1 MIAARPL
8 TVPSTTTATVRPV
21 ETTLSAVRPGA
32 RAQRSSRASGV
43 AVTLFTT
50 AVGLAVIGG
59 WVLRDSIPLTPKS
72 GIGYALGIA
81 GATAMCLMS
90 VYSGAKRSQL
100 VRRWTPLSH
109 WFRLHMILGVLG
121 PVLILFHC
129 NFRFGATNSNVALLS
144 MLIVAASGVVGR
156 CIYTRISHG
165 LYGARATLAELHAQ
179 FDASAH
185 NLDERLP
192 SASRAGQ
199 RLAAFAL
206 RARAPRR
213 TLPGRL
219 LRVAALPVVAVW
231 VHRLVLRDLRADLA
245 EQAVRGGWDAHRRR
259 ANEKAIRKM
268 VRTYVAALVK
278 EVQFGAYARLFSWW
292 HALHIPLFIMLVLTG
307 ILHVIA
313 VHMY

>member
-8 TVPSTTTATVRPV
+8 TLPSPSPLVVGAGDAQVAVARP
-21 ETTLSAVRPGA
+21 AA
-32 RAQRSSRASGV
+32 RGVRSSRASAS
-43 AVTLFTT
+43 AVTLFTVV
-50 AVGLAVIGG
+50 VGLAVSGG
-59 WVLRDSIPLTPKS
+59 WVFRDSNPLTPKS
-72 GIGYALGIA
+72 GLGYALGIA
-81 GATAMCLMS
+81 GATTMLLMS
-90 VYSGAKRSQL
+90 VYSAAKRSHF
-100 VRRWTPLSH
+100 VRRWTPLNR
-109 WFRLHMILGVLG
+109 WFRLHMIFGVLG

-129 NFRFGATNSNVALLS
+129 NFRFGATNSNVALVS

-179 FDASAH
+179 FDDSAH

-192 SASRAGQ
+192 SASRAAQ
-199 RLAAFAL
+199 RLAALAL

-213 TLPGRL
+213 TLAGRL
-219 LRVAALPVVAVW
+219 FRLAALPLVAVW
-231 VHRLVLRDLRADLA
+231 AHRLVLRDLRADLA
-245 EQAVRGGWDAHRRR
+245 EQAVRGGWDARRRR
-259 ANEKAIRKM
+259 ATEQALRAMIG
-268 VRTYVAALVK
+268 TYIAALVK